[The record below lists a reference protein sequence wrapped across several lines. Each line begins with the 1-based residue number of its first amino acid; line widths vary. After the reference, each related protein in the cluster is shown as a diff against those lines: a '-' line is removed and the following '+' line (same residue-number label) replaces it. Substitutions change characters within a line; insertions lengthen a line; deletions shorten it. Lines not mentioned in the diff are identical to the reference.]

1 MYDFFYRHSFVLVN
15 VPGPDRPFL
24 IAGKVAMGVQM
35 YLSNLLPQLSF
46 MSYAGQVMGALVQLA
61 ERLDVPSPVEFGML
75 N

>member
-1 MYDFFYRHSFVLVN
+1 
-15 VPGPDRPFL
+15 
-24 IAGKVAMGVQM
+24 
-35 YLSNLLPQLSF
+35 